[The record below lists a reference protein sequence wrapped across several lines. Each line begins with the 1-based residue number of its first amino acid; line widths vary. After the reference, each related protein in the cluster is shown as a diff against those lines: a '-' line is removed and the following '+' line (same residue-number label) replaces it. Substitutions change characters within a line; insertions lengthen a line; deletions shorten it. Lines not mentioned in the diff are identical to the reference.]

1 MNSRRHEMSNNPP
14 SKPDSGTDFPPAT
27 RELSPIVRNHSAQP
41 VGLADQDV
49 TFDTRHF
56 QLFIKNGTAWQIKS
70 QITYPASRVA
80 FPFLMHILARSI
92 EGDDAGLADTLSG
105 YGDELFLGPEVKTAI
120 KKLKEKLSASNQ
132 TDPSMLA
139 LAAEAEKEIEE
150 RGFGGRCL
158 ELVLKAS
165 DNPRAQTIYNNL
177 RFPPIKKSSE
187 RSESRNTEYS
197 INFSMSDPGYDETLI
212 NSYDIAPLNNR
223 SSNQVS
229 RGRGLKAVLLTRVLP
244 ATDNG
249 VPLKVSLSRSGEE
262 KQVVIPH
269 RSEIF
274 ADPDLVLAV
283 MWQESKLKHQSRSRV
298 GAIGL
303 MQLMPLTARD
313 LSVDPRDPQQNIYG
327 GSRYLRQ
334 MLARYNDLEL
344 ALAAYNWG
352 LGNVDHALRKTE
364 QSSWQGILD
373 SDIEVPEE
381 TSKYVEAVL
390 KYYGEIKRSR
400 QSTR

>member
-1 MNSRRHEMSNNPP
+1 M
-14 SKPDSGTDFPPAT
+14 
-27 RELSPIVRNHSAQP
+27 
-41 VGLADQDV
+41 
-49 TFDTRHF
+49 
-56 QLFIKNGTAWQIKS
+56 
-70 QITYPASRVA
+70 
-80 FPFLMHILARSI
+80 
-92 EGDDAGLADTLSG
+92 
-105 YGDELFLGPEVKTAI
+105 
-120 KKLKEKLSASNQ
+120 
-132 TDPSMLA
+132 
-139 LAAEAEKEIEE
+139 
-150 RGFGGRCL
+150 
-158 ELVLKAS
+158 
-165 DNPRAQTIYNNL
+165 
-177 RFPPIKKSSE
+177 
-187 RSESRNTEYS
+187 
-197 INFSMSDPGYDETLI
+197 I

-249 VPLKVSLSRSGEE
+249 VPLKVSLSRSGEV

-344 ALAAYNWG
+344 ALASYNWG